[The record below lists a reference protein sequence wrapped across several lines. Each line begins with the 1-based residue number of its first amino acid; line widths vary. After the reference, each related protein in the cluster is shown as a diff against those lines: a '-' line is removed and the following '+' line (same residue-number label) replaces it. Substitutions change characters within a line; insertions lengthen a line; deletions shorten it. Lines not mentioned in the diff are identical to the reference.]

1 MIKGEAHQKHVP
13 HTKVEKPCC
22 HMPQGGAPFLF
33 CFFLI
38 SSGLECFNFSCIFD
52 VFLSFYLVKSNV

>member
-22 HMPQGGAPFLF
+22 HMPQGGLLF
-33 CFFLI
+33 CFVFFKFPPDFNVLTFLV
-38 SSGLECFNFSCIFD
+38 FD
-52 VFLSFYLVKSNV
+52 VFLSFFLFG